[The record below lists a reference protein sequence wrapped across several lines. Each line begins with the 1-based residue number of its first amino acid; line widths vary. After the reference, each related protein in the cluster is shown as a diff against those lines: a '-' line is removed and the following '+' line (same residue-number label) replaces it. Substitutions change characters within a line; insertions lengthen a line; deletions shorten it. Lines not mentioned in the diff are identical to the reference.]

1 MDKNLHKKQLMWSSY
16 PISFKI
22 FVSSPCFKHP
32 KNWCYDTMTFFI
44 NPLGFIEIATFLHQS
59 WKPSTQKTNIKT
71 SESAPSQVWK
81 ISKNPRSKH
90 SRQHFLKLHLFLKL
104 PVRCS
109 KKVVVDEWKSNMWSI
124 SVNNWYEKVW
134 TYRGSLVYYLQ
145 RACWTSCLGTTNV
158 TRSWSYIIHWS
169 SKLRPMSRTD
179 QQCLHPMIT
188 TWDVKH
194 LSWIVG

>member
-1 MDKNLHKKQLMWSSY
+1 MDKILHKKAIDVVFISH
-16 PISFKI
+16 SFKI

-59 WKPSTQKTNIKT
+59 WKPSIQKTNIKT
-71 SESAPSQVWK
+71 SESAPSQVWVHLEKSQGPNIRGK
-81 ISKNPRSKH
+81 IFWSSTC
-90 SRQHFLKLHLFLKL
+90 FWKL
-104 PVRCS
+104 PVRCP
-109 KKVVVDEWKSNMWSI
+109 KKVVMDERKNNMWSK
-124 SVNNWYEKVW
+124 SVNNRYEKVW

-188 TWDVKH
+188 TWDVKN
-194 LSWIVG
+194 LS

>member
-1 MDKNLHKKQLMWSSY
+1 MDKILHKKAIDVVFISH
-16 PISFKI
+16 SFKI

-59 WKPSTQKTNIKT
+59 WKPS
-71 SESAPSQVWK
+71 
-81 ISKNPRSKH
+81 ISKNKHQDIGICSISGVSSSRKIPRSKH
-90 SRQHFLKLHLFLKL
+90 SRQDFLKLHLFLEASREVPKE
-104 PVRCS
+104 S
-109 KKVVVDEWKSNMWSI
+109 GGGWMDFHNMWSK

-179 QQCLHPMIT
+179 QHCLHPMIT
-188 TWDVKH
+188 TWDVKN
-194 LSWIVG
+194 LS